1 MVCLRFEPGAAGWK
15 AQTNPLSYCGTSN
28 IQNCLLD
35 KFFGSVSVSIWVYWN
50 AFIAAASV
58 SFCIFWHSTT
68 DFLKRLS
75 MRPWWWS
82 SGQRD
87 FTQTISVRIP
97 LKLYRFFCNIVVET
111 SENEKRGRV
120 GPFFKKAAF
129 DIQLLYL
136 FLKWDSGLWQLIK
149 RLKHVKKKIAQKII
163 FDNCFFWVEF
173 L

>member
-1 MVCLRFEPGAAGWK
+1 MALPTSKIVCWTNFSEVCQFQFEFIEMHSL
-15 AQTNPLSYCGTSN
+15 QQHQSLSA
-28 IQNCLLD
+28 
-35 KFFGSVSVSIWVYWN
+35 FFG
-50 AFIAAASV
+50 
-58 SFCIFWHSTT
+58 TRQQT
-68 DFLKRLS
+68 FLKRLS

-82 SGQRD
+82 SGHRD

-163 FDNCFFWVEF
+163 FDNCFF
-173 L
+173 

>member
-1 MVCLRFEPGAAGWK
+1 MGQSRPLFLFIFVFSSCHNLKSNFKSISVDGVLAIRTRGSRVEGADES
-15 AQTNPLSYCGTSN
+15 TE
-28 IQNCLLD
+28 LLWHFQHP
-35 KFFGSVSVSIWVYWN
+35 KLFVGQIFRKC
-50 AFIAAASV
+50 V
-58 SFCIFWHSTT
+58 SFNLSLLKCIH
-68 DFLKRLS
+68 
-75 MRPWWWS
+75 
-82 SGQRD
+82 QRD

-163 FDNCFFWVEF
+163 FDNCFF
-173 L
+173 